1 MKSAPRREGTPMK
14 AVSLAFSL
22 ALSLSGTAL
31 AQEDIA
37 AFYRGKTVRMVV
49 GIGVG
54 SGYDTNA
61 RLLARHLANH
71 IPGNPTI
78 IVQNQPGAGSLTMVN
93 QLYAAGPFDGTV
105 IGAPFAGLPTIP
117 LLQPEGARF
126 DPTRLNWLG
135 NTNRE
140 THVAYVWHTSP
151 VQSLDELAVKEL
163 IMGAQAPGSSQV
175 DFPAVSKAL
184 FGHKF
189 KIVTGYQSTAKIN
202 LAIES
207 GEVHGVVAAWTT
219 VKTLSAQWLAEKKIK
234 LIAQWALRPNA
245 ELTGVPSMLDLARSD
260 ADRDALRLVMAR
272 LDVGRPFFLP
282 PNVPPERVA
291 ALRRAFDATMKDPA
305 FIAEADKL
313 KIDIDPLTGGELA
326 ALIDQIARTPPETA
340 ARVRTALEQR

>member
-1 MKSAPRREGTPMK
+1 MKP
-14 AVSLAFSL
+14 LLL
-22 ALSLSGTAL
+22 ALSLSLSLCASAL
-31 AQEDIA
+31 AQEDVA

-78 IVQNQPGAGSLTMVN
+78 IVQNQPGAGSLTMTN

-140 THVAYVWHTSP
+140 THVAYVWHTAP
-151 VQSLDELAVKEL
+151 VQSVQELASKEL
-163 IMGAQAPGSSQV
+163 IMGAQAPGSSQF
-175 DFPAVSKAL
+175 DFPVVSKVL
-184 FGHKF
+184 FGHRF
-189 KIVTGYQSTAKIN
+189 KVVTGYQSTAKIN

-219 VKTLSAQWLAEKKIK
+219 VKTLSSQWLNEKKIK
-234 LIAQWALRPNA
+234 VVAQWALRPNP
-245 ELTGVPSMLDLARSD
+245 ELPDVPSMLDLAKND

-282 PNVPPERVA
+282 PGVPPERVA

-305 FIAEADKL
+305 FLAEAEKL
-313 KIDIDPLTGGELA
+313 KIDIDPLTGEQLA
-326 ALIDQIARTPPETA
+326 ALVREVARTPAETV
-340 ARVRTALEQR
+340 ARVRSALEQR